1 MIQDNLNYVEN
12 IIRIDYLSYLALNIN
27 NKAVE
32 ILQDKTKTQNIFID
46 GWNNLA
52 SNANPIAIEI
62 LKINLEYRNKE
73 FWENLAKNTN
83 SEALDILETFINKLK
98 FKRDYPKIFIN
109 LASNNHDKAI
119 QILNDNL
126 FIVYYI
132 DNDKLITDLINN
144 TNIMAINIIKLII
157 QDKRYIS
164 HDNEYNIL
172 KNPNIFTTMIKV

>member
-1 MIQDNLNYVEN
+1 MKFHNFNL
-12 IIRIDYLSYLALNIN
+12 IIY
-27 NKAVE
+27 
-32 ILQDKTKTQNIFID
+32 
-46 GWNNLA
+46 
-52 SNANPIAIEI
+52 
-62 LKINLEYRNKE
+62 
-73 FWENLAKNTN
+73 
-83 SEALDILETFINKLK
+83 
-98 FKRDYPKIFIN
+98 YPKIFIN